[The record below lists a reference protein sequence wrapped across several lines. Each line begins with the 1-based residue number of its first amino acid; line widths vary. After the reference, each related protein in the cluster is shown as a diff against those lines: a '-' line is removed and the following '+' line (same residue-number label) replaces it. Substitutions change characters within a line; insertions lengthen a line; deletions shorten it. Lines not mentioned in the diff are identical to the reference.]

1 MDPESGGFSL
11 WRRIRCLF
19 FQTGLERAEERRIR
33 LQALTRSI
41 EIHPDAAINY
51 LLRGELHLELH
62 QWDLAHEDLLNA
74 FELAQMQ
81 WSEDRWGIAAQL
93 VMDRAEWLLDT
104 ALPDSSG

>member
-1 MDPESGGFSL
+1 MDAEVGNLPL
-11 WRRIRCLF
+11 WQWVRRLF
-19 FQTGLERAEERRIR
+19 LQTGLERAEEQRMR

-74 FELAQMQ
+74 LELAQMQ

-104 ALPDSSG
+104 VLPDSSR